1 MGWFRDTFIGDPD
14 RYNYFEMCIP
24 QIPWKKAE
32 DKKSI
37 NFYSKGKLLG
47 LKLTLGSMKLG
58 RSYTL
63 RSHSN
68 RSFLILSLVG
78 LLFSSLKLPDEKI
91 PIFLTII
98 MGLQHSFAMVGGLIT
113 PPLVIFRFT
122 VCGFGAAACPELEQY
137 AISAA
142 LITSGLCTMIN
153 VSKFAIPFSEK
164 IFGRLMFVG
173 AGVLSV
179 MGTSFTFLPV
189 FEISIAQMKND
200 GVDGR
205 VAYGRML
212 GTSMVCC
219 LLEVCFSVLPIRIV
233 KNIFPPLV
241 TAITVI
247 LIGVA
252 LIGTGMKYLGGG
264 VVCAEVSEAYRFV
277 CSFSRRP
284 SACSNILAAFSA
296 TTDDLEGPRSSSV
309 VKHYD
314 DPANRNLHEW
324 RCQIGLRQ
332 P

>member
-1 MGWFRDTFIGDPD
+1 VSGYKTLAGVDGIDGIGGETLCASTFIYG
-14 RYNYFEMCIP
+14 FTHTSE
-24 QIPWKKAE
+24 
-32 DKKSI
+32 
-37 NFYSKGKLLG
+37 
-47 LKLTLGSMKLG
+47 
-58 RSYTL
+58 
-63 RSHSN
+63 
-68 RSFLILSLVG
+68 SLC
-78 LLFSSLKLPDEKI
+78 SATPDEKI

-122 VCGFGAAACPELEQY
+122 VCGFGPAACPQLEQY

-142 LITSGLCTMIN
+142 LITSGLCTFIN
-153 VSKFAIPFSEK
+153 VSKIRIPYSEK
-164 IFGRLMFVG
+164 IFGRIMFLG

-189 FEISIAQMKND
+189 FEISIGQMKND

-264 VVCAEVSEAYRFV
+264 VVCAEVREGVRERTSNSRNNGVELPRFAV
-277 CSFSRRP
+277 
-284 SACSNILAAFSA
+284 LA
-296 TTDDLEGPRSSSV
+296 R
-309 VKHYD
+309 
-314 DPANRNLHEW
+314 
-324 RCQIGLRQ
+324 
-332 P
+332 